1 MGTAMLD
8 SKRHHSAFPD
18 QKSERQRIAAV
29 LDALEKLERE
39 FSQHIQQSRVGTAQ
53 PDADSGEEQ

>member
-1 MGTAMLD
+1 MLD